1 MSMKIARLYS
11 LIEEVR
17 ASKGF
22 VQEGAYSP
30 LAETTETTN
39 EYCLFLKPELTE
51 VAPEVFAKAAQ
62 LIDQHLQD
70 FGQQV
75 VMAAALEAA
84 YIGRHRIAEQHYGVI
99 NQVSEQGER
108 ALSQEAREKLA
119 ADFPDVKAGRYQLLG
134 GHEFLRRYPFFTPE
148 ALAVFHDNLENHKL
162 APGTH
167 CVKAVVRGAQVL
179 LFNGFHPEQ
188 LLYFTT
194 PGTVILALIV
204 RSRASWKSIRQEL
217 AGATNPARAAAGS
230 IRGALYQRRQELG
243 LAEVSSG
250 RNGVHVSAG
259 PLEGMVEVC
268 RYVSNFDDPAR
279 VIQPE
284 DTTFGWLLR
293 RSGFDAAAV
302 RRLAGNPTVEHGGRR
317 VSLFDLTEELDAA
330 PALERIREAAFG

>member
-1 MSMKIARLYS
+1 MKIEQLFA

-17 ASKGF
+17 RTKGF
-22 VQEGAYSP
+22 TQQGDYSP
-30 LAETTETTN
+30 AAETIN
-39 EYCLFLKPELTE
+39 EYVLFLKPELTA
-51 VAPEVFAKAAQ
+51 VGPEVFAKTAQ
-62 LIDQHLQD
+62 LIDRHLQD

-84 YIGRHRIAEQHYGVI
+84 YIARHRIAEQHYGVI
-99 NQVSEQGER
+99 NLVSEQGAH

-119 ADFPDVKAGRYQLLG
+119 ADFPQVETGLYQLLG

-204 RSRASWKSIRQEL
+204 RSAKGWKSIRQEL
-217 AGATNPARAAAGS
+217 AGATNPAKAAAGS
-230 IRGALYQRRQELG
+230 IRRALYERRQELG

-250 RNGVHVSAG
+250 RNGVHLSAG

-268 RYVSNFDDPAR
+268 RYVSNFDEPGKT
-279 VIQPE
+279 IHPE
-284 DTTFGWLLR
+284 DTTFGRLLL
-293 RSGFDAAAV
+293 RSGFDAEAV

-330 PALERIREAAFG
+330 PALELIRAAALG

>member
-1 MSMKIARLYS
+1 MKIAQLFA

-17 ASKGF
+17 RTKGF
-22 VQEGAYSP
+22 VQQGDYSP
-30 LAETTETTN
+30 AAETTN
-39 EYCLFLKPELTE
+39 EYVLFLKPELTA
-51 VAPEVFAKAAQ
+51 VAPDVFAKVAE
-62 LIDQHLQD
+62 LIDRHLQD

-84 YIGRHRIAEQHYGVI
+84 YIARHRIAEQHYGVI
-99 NQVSEQGER
+99 NVVSEQGAL
-108 ALSQEAREKLA
+108 ALSQEARESLA
-119 ADFPDVKAGRYQLLG
+119 KAFPQAEAGQYQLLG

-167 CVKAVVRGAQVL
+167 CVKAVVRGTQVL

-204 RSRASWKSIRQEL
+204 RSQTAWKSIRQEL
-217 AGATNPARAAAGS
+217 AGATNPAKAAAGS
-230 IRGALYQRRQELG
+230 IRGALYRRRQELG

-259 PLEGMVEVC
+259 PLEGMVEVS
-268 RYVSNFDDPAR
+268 RYVSNFDAAGR
-279 VIQPE
+279 AIQPE
-284 DTTFGWLLR
+284 DTTFGRLLL
-293 RSGFDAAAV
+293 RSGFDAEAV

-330 PALERIREAAFG
+330 PALERIREAKLG